1 MTHTPAPLFDICVL
15 RHLSS
20 DLNSMAFNFVR
31 SWWNCWIFLFFFLS
45 LAMRQSIKWGYD
57 SQSVTNKQNAL
68 RPVGQTIE
76 TKEKPI
82 ERKTAKCYSNIVQIH
97 KCRMLKSEQR
107 GGGRGERTECAVC
120 RHTHTHFACIMSMCF
135 HHMKIR
141 LVRRRP
147 WCWQQRGTNEKTYE
161 YTCDIAAKCL
171 CFFFLLCLCSI

>member
-1 MTHTPAPLFDICVL
+1 MSILCDLMWRISIYSGCASILLMMQKWHTTHTRPTFNICIL
-15 RHLSS
+15 QHLSS

-31 SWWNCWIFLFFFLS
+31 SGWNCWIFLFFSLS

-97 KCRMLKSEQR
+97 KCV
-107 GGGRGERTECAVC
+107 ECWRVHKGVAAEAKGQNVLFADI
-120 RHTHTHFACIMSMCF
+120 HSTHTFRMYHVHVFPS
-135 HHMKIR
+135 H
-141 LVRRRP
+141 
-147 WCWQQRGTNEKTYE
+147 E
-161 YTCDIAAKCL
+161 D
-171 CFFFLLCLCSI
+171 